1 MTSIEDF
8 MAAIRQVE
16 SGGRYNI
23 GPNASGASGAYQFI
37 DSTWG
42 NFGGYKSAYLAPPE
56 VQDERARQLMQSY
69 YDQFG
74 SWDYVAAAW
83 IGGPGTAAKG
93 PSAWDGIHDSNMSVS
108 SYVKRVNGA
117 LGVAGDYSTA
127 NVTAQQTKGEGNL
140 GQLNHPPAEG
150 LLGAISATGG
160 QDYTK
165 LTSAQ
170 HGDTLADR
178 LQAIHGIIMGAGQA
192 GG

>member
-1 MTSIEDF
+1 MTTIDEF

-16 SGGRYNI
+16 SGSNYTHP
-23 GPNASGASGAYQFI
+23 PNASGASGAYQFI

-42 NFGGYKSAYLAPPE
+42 GYGGYKSAYLAPPE
-56 VQDERARQLMQSY
+56 VQDARARELMQGY

-83 IGGPGTAAKG
+83 IGGAGTAAKG
-93 PSAWDGIHDSNMSVS
+93 PGAWDGIHDSNMSVT

-117 LGVAGDYSTA
+117 LGVGGDYASA
-127 NVTAQQTKGEGNL
+127 DVTAQQTKSGGIMAPL
-140 GQLNHPPAEG
+140 THPPGEG

-165 LTSAQ
+165 LTSTQ

-178 LQAIHGIIMGAGQA
+178 LQAIHGIITGGGPA